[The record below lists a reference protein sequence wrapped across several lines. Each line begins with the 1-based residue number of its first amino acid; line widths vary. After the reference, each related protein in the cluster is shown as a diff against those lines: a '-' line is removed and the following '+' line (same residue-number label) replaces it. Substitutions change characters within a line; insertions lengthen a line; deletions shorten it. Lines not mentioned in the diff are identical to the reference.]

1 MVKDEWGTQLIR
13 SWNSAGWID
22 LPQHRY
28 TILLNGVTE
37 ICMTK
42 IDVLNI
48 FPEIKAATQYRY
60 GGREHQNLPFDL
72 CHVDV
77 EPVFKSYPG
86 WNTSLDAATTF
97 DQLPLEAKEYLQD
110 LEQYLGVPVKMI
122 STGPEREKLI
132 VR

>member
-1 MVKDEWGTQLIR
+1 MPQL
-13 SWNSAGWID
+13 
-22 LPQHRY
+22 RY

-37 ICMTK
+37 LCMTK
-42 IDVLNI
+42 IDVLNV
-48 FPEIKAATQYRY
+48 FTEIKAATHYRY

-77 EPVFKSYPG
+77 DPIFKSFRG
-86 WNTSLDAATTF
+86 WNTSLDTSATFET
-97 DQLPLEAKEYLQD
+97 LPVEAREYLQD
-110 LEQYLGVPVKMI
+110 LEAYLGVPVKMI